1 MILQQA
7 ENDLAIQEPSAQI
20 MDVLLKAAD
29 SVLARYRARTLRPY
43 SDGIEPQYEPAIDPV
58 DIRLCA

>member
-29 SVLARYRARTLRPY
+29 SVLAPY